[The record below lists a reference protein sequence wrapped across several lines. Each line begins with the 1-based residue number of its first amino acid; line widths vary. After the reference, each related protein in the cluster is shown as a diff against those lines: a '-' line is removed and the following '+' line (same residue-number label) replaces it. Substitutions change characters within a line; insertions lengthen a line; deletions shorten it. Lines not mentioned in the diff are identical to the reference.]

1 MKEFLMEHIAPH
13 ISAFIGAILSAVVGF
28 LFGRKKQKAEVEG
41 INADNEGKEIENAE
55 KVLKYYRAMVEDLG
69 EKLITAI
76 KELDEAKRVIKE
88 LEDKVELLTD
98 ELKKYKQL
106 NRKKEE

>member
-1 MKEFLMEHIAPH
+1 MNKKYKYNQRI
-13 ISAFIGAILSAVVGF
+13 ISELAGTTAGRQKHFP
-28 LFGRKKQKAEVEG
+28 FGKRKQTAEVEG

-69 EKLITAI
+69 AKLITAI
-76 KELDEAKRVIKE
+76 KELDEAKQVIKE

>member
-1 MKEFLMEHIAPH
+1 
-13 ISAFIGAILSAVVGF
+13 
-28 LFGRKKQKAEVEG
+28 
-41 INADNEGKEIENAE
+41 
-55 KVLKYYRAMVEDLG
+55 MVDDLG

-76 KELDEAKRVIKE
+76 KELHEAKQVIKE

>member
-1 MKEFLMEHIAPH
+1 
-13 ISAFIGAILSAVVGF
+13 
-28 LFGRKKQKAEVEG
+28 
-41 INADNEGKEIENAE
+41 
-55 KVLKYYRAMVEDLG
+55 MVEDLG
-69 EKLITAI
+69 AKLITAI
-76 KELDEAKRVIKE
+76 KELDEAKQVIKE

>member
-1 MKEFLMEHIAPH
+1 MHQQKEQNKQWTKV
-13 ISAFIGAILSAVVGF
+13 S
-28 LFGRKKQKAEVEG
+28 KK
-41 INADNEGKEIENAE
+41 E
-55 KVLKYYRAMVEDLG
+55 KNTTHWQDLG

-76 KELDEAKRVIKE
+76 KELDEAKQVIKE